1 MNVKDIPQKEVFRYL
16 GYHNTIPSET
26 IQSVVID
33 CISELL
39 NHCYIHHT
47 YKIFDCT
54 IQHTK
59 IIIDNHVIIESKNLS
74 KNLNECNQVI
84 LFAATLGVQADIL
97 LKKYSH
103 IDMSKAV
110 IMQAAAAA
118 VIEEYCDQ
126 CQMEIEKT
134 LAKQKLFLRPR
145 FSPGYGDFDLIHQ
158 KDFITLLDC
167 PRKIGL
173 TLTNSF
179 LLAPSKSVTAV
190 MGISKTNKHCH
201 IKGCEACTKTNCIF
215 RRGDDTI

>member
-1 MNVKDIPQKEVFRYL
+1 MNIKDISQKEIFRYL
-16 GYHNTIPSET
+16 GYHNTIPTET
-26 IQSVVID
+26 IQSVVTD

-39 NHCYIHHT
+39 NCCSMHHT
-47 YKIFDCT
+47 YKIFDCV

-110 IMQAAAAA
+110 IMHAVAAT

-126 CQMEIEKT
+126 CQIEIEKT
-134 LAKQKLFLRPR
+134 LANQKLFLRPR
-145 FSPGYGDFDLIHQ
+145 FSPGYGDFNLIHQ
-158 KDFITLLDC
+158 QDFITLLDC

-173 TLTNSF
+173 TLTDSF

-190 MGISKTNKHCH
+190 MGISKTNKYCP
-201 IKGCEACTKTNCIF
+201 IKGCEACAKTNCIF

>member
-1 MNVKDIPQKEVFRYL
+1 MNIKDISQKEIFRYL
-16 GYHNTIPSET
+16 GYHNTIPTET
-26 IQSVVID
+26 IQSVVTD

-39 NHCYIHHT
+39 NCCSMHHT
-47 YKIFDCT
+47 YKIFDCV

-110 IMQAAAAA
+110 IMHAVAATI
-118 VIEEYCDQ
+118 IEEYCDQ
-126 CQMEIEKT
+126 CQIEIEKI

-145 FSPGYGDFDLIHQ
+145 FSPGYGDFNLIHQ
-158 KDFITLLDC
+158 QDFITLLDC

-173 TLTNSF
+173 TLTDSF

-190 MGISKTNKHCH
+190 MGISKTNKYCP
-201 IKGCEACTKTNCIF
+201 IKGCEACAKTNCIF

>member
-1 MNVKDIPQKEVFRYL
+1 MKLDVSLKEVFRYL
-16 GYHNTIPSET
+16 GYHNHVPDQT
-26 IQSVVID
+26 IQKIAID
-33 CISELL
+33 CVTELL
-39 NHCYIHHT
+39 DNCVMKEINKRYSCIVEN
-47 YKIFDCT
+47 K
-54 IQHTK
+54 K
-59 IIIDNHVIIESKNLS
+59 IIIDNRVIIESKNLS
-74 KNLNECNQVI
+74 KNLADCKEVI
-84 LFAATLGVQADIL
+84 LFAATLGTQADRLI
-97 LKKYSH
+97 KKYSFLE
-103 IDMSKAV
+103 ISKAV
-110 IMQAAAAA
+110 VMQAAAAA

-158 KDFITLLDC
+158 KDFISLLDC

-215 RRGDDTI
+215 RRGDDVI